1 MPLLWE
7 HYCNNNNSTTDT
19 FDVLHINHTILPGAI
34 QVNVDY
40 VEGSVHNRFCTKLQC
55 PSKNISGT
63 FNGSSGII
71 HVDGVPP
78 NELCTLL
85 ITDANAMSFID
96 TRAAVTIENIAVP
109 RPTEMPTTNHNTT
122 MNQPT
127 PNEGLLLH
135 YCLC

>member
-1 MPLLWE
+1 M
-7 HYCNNNNSTTDT
+7 Y
-19 FDVLHINHTILPGAI
+19 VNHTILPGAI
-34 QVNVDY
+34 QVTVDY
-40 VEGSVHNRFCTKLQC
+40 VEGSVHNRFCVKLQC
-55 PSKNISGT
+55 PSEIISMT

-71 HVDGVPP
+71 DGVPP

-85 ITDANAMSFID
+85 ITDPNAMSFID

-109 RPTEMPTTNHNTT
+109 RPTEMPTTNSPNHNTT

-127 PNEGLLLH
+127 PNEGLLLL